1 MKQKTSEWL
10 ELVLE
15 YAAYLGMDADQD
27 EELMWIAEQALRAP
41 VPEGWEELMDPMGNL
56 YFYNEGTMQ
65 TTRQHPM
72 DGCYLLWPYLLWP
85 YLPWPTCHGS
95 THHGYSS
102 YSFHVPWSYDLHTVA
117 YLLWPYLLWQVLPVA
132 LPQATHAAEAG

>member
-1 MKQKTSEWL
+1 M
-10 ELVLE
+10 
-15 YAAYLGMDADQD
+15 
-27 EELMWIAEQALRAP
+27 
-41 VPEGWEELMDPMGNL
+41 PEGWEELMDPMGNL

-72 DGCYLLWPYLLWP
+72 DGYYLLWPYLLWP

-95 THHGYSS
+95 THYGCSS

-132 LPQATHAAEAG
+132 LPQATPAAEAG

>member
-1 MKQKTSEWL
+1 M
-10 ELVLE
+10 
-15 YAAYLGMDADQD
+15 
-27 EELMWIAEQALRAP
+27 
-41 VPEGWEELMDPMGNL
+41 PEGWEELMDPMGNL

-95 THHGYSS
+95 THHGHSS

-117 YLLWPYLLWQVLPVA
+117 YLLWLCSTYYGRYYQSLYRKLRMQQKQGDGGGGRRPSM
-132 LPQATHAAEAG
+132 AAGAGRRN